1 MAAIRVTTQRYS
13 FHVVHDAELVYP
25 AGADVACPREAVAI
39 AQHVI
44 GSEITECLLAIFV
57 DGRHRVNGY
66 AEVARGTVN
75 ANRFMPRD
83 VLVPALHANALGLV
97 LCHNH
102 PSNVVTPSRA
112 DRLVTVALREA
123 CKLVGIALLDHLIVS
138 TDDFYSFRAAEGW
151 D

>member
-1 MAAIRVTTQRYS
+1 MAGIRVTTQRYS

-39 AQHVI
+39 AQYVI
-44 GSEITECLLAIFV
+44 GAEITECLLAIFV
-57 DGRHRVNGY
+57 DARHRVSGY
-66 AEVARGTVN
+66 AEIARGTLN

-102 PSNVVTPSRA
+102 PSNVVTPSA
-112 DRLVTVALREA
+112 SDRRVTVALREA
-123 CKLVGIALLDHLIVS
+123 CNLVGIALLDHLIVS
-138 TDDFYSFRAAEGW
+138 PDDYFSFRASDGW